1 MTKIRFF
8 TPLFVVL
15 LFLVSA
21 APRMALASGAL
32 QDSYPPPAAEPTPLP
47 ADGVVPELDTGDPYP
62 SGGTDFSPLAPV
74 PIGVQTSDPLSPTN
88 PTGDSTANSTIDQES
103 GERGLVFL
111 WLGFVATFLVLMTS
125 MVGSIILFTRRNES

>member
-8 TPLFVVL
+8 TPLFVL
-15 LFLVSA
+15 LILLVSA
-21 APRMALASGAL
+21 SPRMALASGAL
-32 QDSYPPPAAEPTPLP
+32 QDGYPPPATEPTPLP
-47 ADGVVPELDTGDPYP
+47 ADGDVPELNTGDPYP
-62 SGGTDFSPLAPV
+62 SGGTDFSPFTPV

-88 PTGDSTANSTIDQES
+88 PTGDSTSNSTIDQET